1 MQNKIE
7 DLVKLVEKN
16 GKVMAH
22 QDISFRKVSEYRCST
37 FIKNK
42 NVLVKGESNNKHTEM
57 RNAMIVLLDSDTCD
71 IIGESRI

>member
-16 GKVMAH
+16 GKVLTH
-22 QDISFRKVSEYRCST
+22 RDISFRKVSEYRCST